1 MEQGAVPD
9 MSRAGRQRRPTVQ
22 GRAGDVRLNRTANQV
37 EWNRLPTLRFPVR
50 LPTES
55 LRADGARCASSE
67 RPDAPD
73 RDQQAKA
80 QSAAQQHIGFHFVPL
95 KTWQRR
101 RRYQRTRS
109 KAGRISSALS
119 IGAGRSDTPVR
130 EYYALQLSERM
141 RDRWLD
147 CVHARAGG
155 RRSAVP
161 KCARLPDHPRRCDE
175 HELQSD
181 HPGRYLVPQRAN
193 QPHAGTRR
201 QFNIIQVD

>member
-22 GRAGDVRLNRTANQV
+22 GGGRWQA
-37 EWNRLPTLRFPVR
+37 
-50 LPTES
+50 ES
-55 LRADGARCASSE
+55 DCESSRMEPFTDTTVSRPSPYGILARGRGRCASSE

-73 RDQQAKA
+73 RDQQAEA

-95 KTWQRR
+95 KTWRRR

-119 IGAGRSDTPVR
+119 VGAGRSDTPVR

-141 RDRWLD
+141 RDRWLE
-147 CVHARAGG
+147 CVHAARAGG

-181 HPGRYLVPQRAN
+181 HTGRYLAPQRAN
-193 QPHAGTRR
+193 QPHAGNRR